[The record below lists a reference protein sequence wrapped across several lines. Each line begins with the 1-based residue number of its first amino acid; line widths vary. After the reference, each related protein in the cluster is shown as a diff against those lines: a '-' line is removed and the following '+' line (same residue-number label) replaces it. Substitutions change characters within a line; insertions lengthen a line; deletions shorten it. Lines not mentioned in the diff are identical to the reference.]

1 MQRSE
6 FIRNSILGLVG
17 LLALG
22 PEKSISK
29 PVAERTYSL
38 GEIPVAGFQHY
49 KGERISHLLKE
60 GTNIQLKR
68 EPENK
73 YDSNA
78 IALYCD
84 DVKIGFVPR
93 DDNYT
98 MALLLDQNAPL
109 SARITCVDL
118 NARAWERVWVEVEM
132 REKLTDHI

>member
-6 FIRNSILGLVG
+6 FIRKSILGFIG
-17 LLALG
+17 LMALG
-22 PEKSISK
+22 PEKSIAK
-29 PVAERTYSL
+29 PVAERIYSL
-38 GEIPVAGFQHY
+38 GEIPVAGFQYY

-78 IALYCD
+78 IALYCN

-109 SARITCVDL
+109 SAQITNVDL
-118 NARAWERVWVEVEM
+118 QAGPWERVWVEVVM
-132 REKLTDHI
+132 GEKEIKE